1 MCYIIIVLT
10 IKIKKMFELIKNNNH
25 VDVFDYL
32 FHDFLSNHFNIGNFR
47 SNDYYFSTDDKFY
60 KIDIALPGAN
70 KKDIQLSINNSFLH
84 LNYESS
90 SNNHIWNNSFER
102 KIKLP
107 NDVLEN
113 EITAELKDGILSIN
127 IVRDVELSQS
137 RIIKIK

>member
-1 MCYIIIVLT
+1 M
-10 IKIKKMFELIKNNNH
+10 
-25 VDVFDYL
+25 
-32 FHDFLSNHFNIGNFR
+32 
-47 SNDYYFSTDDKFY
+47 
-60 KIDIALPGAN
+60 
-70 KKDIQLSINNSFLH
+70 H

-90 SNNHIWNNSFER
+90 NNNHIWNNSFER